1 MLLKLM
7 ALLASYEL
15 GKSKI
20 EIVEFLDKLRD
31 AIIEMRSKE

>member
-1 MLLKLM
+1 MLLKLL

-20 EIVEFLDKLRD
+20 EIVELLDKLRD
-31 AIIEMRSKE
+31 AIIEANSKK